1 MFVVLFPVRVL
12 ALAGRVSRERFS
24 LGGVSCAGSSVAWPR
39 QSVVHGVP
47 AALPFV
53 FYCVVPCPVVPPVPR
68 DRLPGAEGARGRARL
83 ACVSPLCECACVPS
97 GVLRMSQPEWGAAA
111 AGLSWPCWLRDGW
124 ALGNNRRGAG
134 VRAWR
139 LGGYTTVS
147 AIVYGALCAIHKMLE
162 HSALTARGIHTAA
175 LLSWVLI
182 LDTC

>member
-24 LGGVSCAGSSVAWPR
+24 LGGVSCAESSVAWPR
-39 QSVVHGVP
+39 QSVVHGVW

-97 GVLRMSQPEWGAAA
+97 GVLRMRQPEWGAWRQDCPSGAGFA
-111 AGLSWPCWLRDGW
+111 MAGLWEIIGEGPVF
-124 ALGNNRRGAG
+124 APG
-134 VRAWR
+134 VWR
-139 LGGYTTVS
+139 LGGYTAVS
-147 AIVYGALCAIHKMLE
+147 ATVYGAMSAIHKVLE
-162 HSALTARGIHTAA
+162 HSALTARGIHTVA
-175 LLSWVLI
+175 LLSWAA
-182 LDTC
+182 DT